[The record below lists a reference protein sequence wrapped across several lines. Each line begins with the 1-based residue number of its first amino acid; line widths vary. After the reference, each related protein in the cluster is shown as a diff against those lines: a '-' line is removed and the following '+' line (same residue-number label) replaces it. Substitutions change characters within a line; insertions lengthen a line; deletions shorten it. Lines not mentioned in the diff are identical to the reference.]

1 MSIVKKYK
9 ILTNV
14 LYNLLLGVSAI
25 ERFVLGVN
33 VNWDLKMISI
43 KCPVHRGFVIKSLT
57 VISFVTKKS
66 ACCREM
72 HAIRRL
78 H

>member
-25 ERFVLGVN
+25 ERSVLGVN
-33 VNWDLKMISI
+33 VNRDLKMISI

-72 HAIRRL
+72 SAIRRF